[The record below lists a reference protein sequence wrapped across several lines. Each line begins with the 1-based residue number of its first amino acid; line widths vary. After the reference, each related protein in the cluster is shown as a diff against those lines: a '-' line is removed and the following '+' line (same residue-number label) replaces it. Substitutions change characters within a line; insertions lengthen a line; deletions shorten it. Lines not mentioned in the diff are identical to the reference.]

1 MIRIIKNV
9 LQKIFRDIEVNLVLC
24 SPPSDPTPECVV
36 QNIRLFGIGYGTF
49 HYNLK
54 FWEVLECLYLLV
66 VYGLCKFRGVL
77 GGGLGSQIGQIHDV
91 LGGLGSL
98 RSMYDRGLVTNWSD
112 S

>member
-1 MIRIIKNV
+1 MFRIIKNV

-36 QNIRLFGIGYGTF
+36 QNIRLFGIGYGIF

-54 FWEVLECLYLLV
+54 LYEVLKGLYLLIV
-66 VYGLCKFRGVL
+66 HGLCKFR
-77 GGGLGSQIGQIHDV
+77 DV

-98 RSMYDRGLVTNWSD
+98 RSRYDRGMVTNWSD
-112 S
+112 FVMF